1 MVDVAVE
8 TVVKAVLADSP
19 HVVMVL
25 QTSVVMLCTVELPV
39 VPEKNDVESVTVSV
53 HRGTAELTVHDDADE
68 LAVDVCVED
77 GGDSDGELDVFL
89 SSFSRSS
96 AISLRAFVRVSISA
110 MGGTGA
116 STALTRLSTTF
127 VAQERSLTASPTR
140 SVIPEIKLLLAIK
153 RLSRLSEIAY
163 LFLFVFEQSGFGS
176 GLTSKALK
184 RESVSSLVFLTSSIY
199 SCFRL
204 ESVMRFRL
212 A

>member
-1 MVDVAVE
+1 MDVAVE

-19 HVVMVL
+19 HAVMVV

-53 HRGTAELTVHDDADE
+53 HCGIAELAVHDADE
-68 LAVDVCVED
+68 LAVDFSVED
-77 GGDSDGELDVFL
+77 GCDSDGELDGFL
-89 SSFSRSS
+89 SSFSKSS
-96 AISLRAFVRVSISA
+96 AISLRAFVRTSISE
-110 MGGTGA
+110 MSGTGA
-116 STALTRLSTTF
+116 STASTKLSTTF

-140 SVIPEIKLLLAIK
+140 SAIPEIKLLLAIK
-153 RLSRLSEIAY
+153 RLSLLSEIAY
-163 LFLFVFEQSGFGS
+163 LFLFVLEQSGLGS
-176 GLTSKALK
+176 SLTSKALK

-204 ESVMRFRL
+204 TSVMRFRL

>member
-19 HVVMVL
+19 HVVIVL

-39 VPEKNDVESVTVSV
+39 VPEKNDVESVIVSV
-53 HRGTAELTVHDDADE
+53 HRGIAELAVHDDADE

-77 GGDSDGELDVFL
+77 GCDSDGELDGLL

-96 AISLRAFVRVSISA
+96 AISLRAFVRVSISE
-110 MGGTGA
+110 MSGTGA
-116 STALTRLSTTF
+116 STALTKLSTTF
-127 VAQERSLTASPTR
+127 VAQERSLKASPTR

-163 LFLFVFEQSGFGS
+163 LFLFVLEQSGLGS

-184 RESVSSLVFLTSSIY
+184 RESASSWVFLTSSI
-199 SCFRL
+199 
-204 ESVMRFRL
+204 
-212 A
+212 